1 MRGLDLTGVTNQETK
16 KAASE
21 FQKQFVRGAKENYQY
36 PDTFREEMLKGKP
49 SSPLAAQV
57 YLQVRLDKRTE
68 RSDHKFEF
76 EK

>member
-36 PDTFREEMLKGKP
+36 PDTFREEMPKGKP

-57 YLQVRLDKRTE
+57 YK
-68 RSDHKFEF
+68 SAPG
-76 EK
+76 